1 MWDIRRFARIDEC
14 PPHPVVIQFQLR
26 DAREGERT
34 WWLVVEDGVADLCR
48 DDPGREL
55 TLVVEAALASGEVQV
70 HGGQRYAERLW
81 RWLGTSP
88 FAPSRRRA

>member
-1 MWDIRRFARIDEC
+1 LPTVC
-14 PPHPVVIQFQLR
+14 
-26 DAREGERT
+26 
-34 WWLVVEDGVADLCR
+34 EDDVADLCR

-88 FAPSRRRA
+88 VAQARMTSESLSFETPAVALHYAGPHRRPRPSS